1 MQFEEKKSSVDL
13 VVDALIEYIMANG
26 LKAGDRLPNGKDL
39 CALLNVS
46 LGTLRESIQRL
57 AVRNVLEVRR
67 SVGVFVSPKNG
78 TSDDPLGFALVRDRT
93 KLIQDLAD
101 FRLVIEP
108 RAAAMAAQNA
118 TKDDIAELDYF
129 CSAVNE
135 KLLTNEPHMNEDS
148 AYHAC
153 IARCSGNLIFA
164 RISPLLRD
172 TIEEYSKDNPYKTF
186 ATEVAKFHRAIFD
199 AIARHDSI
207 GASDA
212 MYYHL
217 LFSRD
222 LRGGQHIL
230 GRFEQ
235 LK

>member
-108 RAAAMAAQNA
+108 RAAAMAAQNRTDEQLDSLREA
-118 TKDDIAELDYF
+118 VEFQEFYLEKHDADRIKSMDSRFHETVFKMSGSAIFYDVLLPLHKKILKYRRASVSNTSRAEASVAEHHAIYEAIAASNSTL
-129 CSAVNE
+129 AE
-135 KLLTNEPHMNEDS
+135 KLIIEHLDNAYMHMK
-148 AYHAC
+148 
-153 IARCSGNLIFA
+153 G
-164 RISPLLRD
+164 
-172 TIEEYSKDNPYKTF
+172 
-186 ATEVAKFHRAIFD
+186 
-199 AIARHDSI
+199 
-207 GASDA
+207 
-212 MYYHL
+212 
-217 LFSRD
+217 
-222 LRGGQHIL
+222 
-230 GRFEQ
+230 
-235 LK
+235 